1 MQEDWFMILVV
12 SVANECIH
20 STDKRLLISLCL
32 SQYLDTSQLHLIST
46 FVFIYFPLFYLYS
59 ETELI
64 LIFFQYKSHIEEA
77 FKPLRTKLFFRRFSG
92 HNLR

>member
-46 FVFIYFPLFYLYS
+46 FLFIYFPLFYLCS
-59 ETELI
+59 ETKLI
-64 LIFFQYKSHIEEA
+64 LIFF
-77 FKPLRTKLFFRRFSG
+77 
-92 HNLR
+92 